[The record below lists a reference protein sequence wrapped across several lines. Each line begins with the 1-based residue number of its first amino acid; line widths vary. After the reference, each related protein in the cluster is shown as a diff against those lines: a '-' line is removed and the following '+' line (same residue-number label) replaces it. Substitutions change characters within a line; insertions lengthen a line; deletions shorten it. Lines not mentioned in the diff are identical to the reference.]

1 MERQLLK
8 HALPRN
14 PPVML
19 QDRYGLEKGR
29 RSSPSCLCPP
39 SSSLSHSTFTCH
51 SVVMHLI
58 FVFPEGGRRSLDAR
72 RGKMVFRATWWAC
85 LWGESALR
93 TVCLTR
99 SPGTSRGSPGP
110 TGHNWGV
117 SWQACLLPWL
127 PRRLRHT
134 GQSWR
139 GGCVLPALS
148 SGLCPYP
155 NLSR

>member
-1 MERQLLK
+1 MGWRRVGV
-8 HALPRN
+8 AP
-14 PPVML
+14 PPVF
-19 QDRYGLEKGR
+19 
-29 RSSPSCLCPP
+29 PHP
-39 SSSLSHSTFTCH
+39 SSSLLHSTFTCH

-58 FVFPEGGRRSLDAR
+58 FVFSEGGRRSLDAQ

-85 LWGESALR
+85 LWGESTLR

-99 SPGTSRGSPGP
+99 SPGPSRGSPGP

-117 SWQACLLPWL
+117 SWQAYLLPWL

-134 GQSWR
+134 GQPWR
-139 GGCVLPALS
+139 GGCVLAALC